1 MNSPRGAPADR
12 IQAGEEAL
20 EALVDLGPEHELERT
35 LRLTALNRVKFLLR
49 SYLRTRLQKIEAH
62 VMHILRHDELAG
74 RLSEKEVAFA
84 SSYTTALDQLFKQ
97 GVLDRLPAEYQ
108 SLLRQLEGRAEEG
121 DEEGKMDM
129 VPEPDMDTYVFA
141 RALEDLGLVE
151 GLETEPPGVQEGQVW
166 LGLYRH
172 WKPYVYDGNVELQ

>member
-1 MNSPRGAPADR
+1 M
-12 IQAGEEAL
+12 GEEAL

-35 LRLTALNRVKFLLR
+35 LRLTALNRAKFVLR

-62 VMHILRHDELAG
+62 VLHILRHSELAA
-74 RLSEKEVAFA
+74 RLSEREYAFA
-84 SSYTTALDQLFKQ
+84 SSYTTALDQLFKK
-97 GVLDRLPAEYQ
+97 GVLDRMPPEYQ
-108 SLLRQLEGRAEEG
+108 SLLRQLEGRAEEEG
-121 DEEGKMDM
+121 GGKMDM

-151 GLETEPPGVQEGQVW
+151 GLETEPPGVQEGQTW

-172 WKPYVYDGNVELQ
+172 WKPFVYDGKVELQ